1 MKLEDDHISILQFF
15 ITLSALL
22 SLIGTGAIIINTFLS
37 KNFFGHNNIWNRI
50 IFFMSFCDL
59 CGSIDLLMREQYLKK
74 GNEGACKIQ
83 GLTIQF
89 FFISSIL
96 WTAVIA
102 LNIYLVVV
110 IKKELCDIERYEYIF
125 HILVWGLS
133 LTLTI
138 PLYILE
144 NNNTTLYP
152 IMGNATFWCW
162 ITTKHGNYRMMF
174 FFGPLWIVFFFN
186 AFVYISMIIICKKR
200 DKDMKPSV
208 VGNTIAKRCNL
219 YLLVLFLTWI
229 WGTINRIQN
238 IHNKDYPIFE
248 LHLLH
253 AVNIY

>member
-1 MKLEDDHISILQFF
+1 MQNIYL
-15 ITLSALL
+15 
-22 SLIGTGAIIINTFLS
+22 IIIIFL
-37 KNFFGHNNIWNRI
+37 IYI
-50 IFFMSFCDL
+50 YILCSF
-59 CGSIDLLMREQYLKK
+59 RQYLKK

-219 YLLVLFLTWI
+219 YLLVLFLTWYSRDKFNI
-229 WGTINRIQN
+229 IDINI
-238 IHNKDYPIFE
+238 
-248 LHLLH
+248 
-253 AVNIY
+253 NIYIYIYIYVFFFFFFFFFLKKIINLLQNYYHLNNYINILYI